1 MLQEI
6 PSALSVCQVG
16 LAAEVVLIEAG
27 GEGVCV
33 SKHKQNRANSASL
46 SLSEAPTY

>member
-6 PSALSVCQVG
+6 ASALSFCQVG

-33 SKHKQNRANSASL
+33 SKHKQNRG
-46 SLSEAPTY
+46 